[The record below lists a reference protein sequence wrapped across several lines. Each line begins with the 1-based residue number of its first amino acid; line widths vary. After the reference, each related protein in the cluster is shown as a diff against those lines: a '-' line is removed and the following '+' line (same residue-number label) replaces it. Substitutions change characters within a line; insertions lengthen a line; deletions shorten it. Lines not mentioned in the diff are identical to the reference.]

1 MTTRVVLEVDSRG
14 RKTDNVDGS
23 LWFVVPFYN
32 YEGVHA
38 NVIEDFRGRIQALAG
53 CKVYTAREVVEG
65 GVGEGGPDKP
75 DAPAVDEG
83 P

>member
-1 MTTRVVLEVDSRG
+1 MDHEHAEVLGGIE
-14 RKTDNVDGS
+14 
-23 LWFVVPFYN
+23 
-32 YEGVHA
+32 YELERIA
-38 NVIEDFRGRIQALAG
+38 DALEKFTALIERMNSPP
-53 CKVYTAREVVEG
+53 EG